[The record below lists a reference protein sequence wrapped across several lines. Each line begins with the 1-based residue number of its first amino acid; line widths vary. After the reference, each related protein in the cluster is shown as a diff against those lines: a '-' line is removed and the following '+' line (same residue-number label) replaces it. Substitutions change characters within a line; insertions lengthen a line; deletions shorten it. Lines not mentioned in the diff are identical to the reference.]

1 MAAPSSSDALIEA
14 FKRLPGVGERSA
26 SRMAYHLMER
36 DREGAQLLSQAL
48 IKAYDSVQHCSR
60 CHSLSE
66 EEVCHTCQDMSRDAS
81 RLCVVETPADQ
92 SAVEKTAAYKGYYFV
107 LMGTLSPL
115 AGIGPKEVGVQA
127 LIDRA
132 CDGVV
137 TEVILA
143 TNFNAEGETTAFVLS
158 EALKK
163 RGLTVT
169 RLARGVPVG
178 SELEY
183 VDIGTIAH
191 AMVDRRSA

>member
-1 MAAPSSSDALIEA
+1 MGAPSSIEALIEA

-48 IKAYDSVQHCSR
+48 IRAYDSVQHCVK

-66 EEVCHTCQDMSRDAS
+66 ELICSTCQDTSRDS
-81 RLCVVETPADQ
+81 TRLCVVETPADQ
-92 SAVEKTAAYKGYYFV
+92 SAVEKTAAYKGYYIV

-115 AGIGPKEVGVQA
+115 DGIGPKEMGIQS
-127 LIDRA
+127 LLDRA

-137 TEVILA
+137 KEVILA
-143 TNFNAEGETTAFVLS
+143 NNFTAEGEATAFVLT

-191 AMVDRRSA
+191 AMVDRRNA

>member
-1 MAAPSSSDALIEA
+1 MAAPSSIDALIEA

-48 IKAYDSVQHCSR
+48 IKAYDSVQHCTR

-137 TEVILA
+137 SEVILA

>member
-1 MAAPSSSDALIEA
+1 MGAPSSIEALIEA

-36 DREGAQLLSQAL
+36 DREGVQILAQAL
-48 IKAYDSVQHCSR
+48 IRAYDSVQHCQR
-60 CHSLSE
+60 CHSLAE
-66 EEVCHTCQDMSRDAS
+66 ESVCATCQDTTRDAS

-115 AGIGPKEVGVQA
+115 EGIGPKEMGLQT

-137 TEVILA
+137 SEVILA
-143 TNFNAEGETTAFVLS
+143 TNFNAEGEATAFVLT

-163 RGLTVT
+163 RGLNVT

>member
-1 MAAPSSSDALIEA
+1 MKTPGAIDALIEA

-26 SRMAYHLMER
+26 SRMAYHLIER
-36 DREGAQLLSQAL
+36 DREGAQILSHAL
-48 IKAYDSVQHCSR
+48 TRAYDCVQHCAL
-60 CHSLSE
+60 CHSLTE
-66 EEVCHTCQDMSRDAS
+66 DTVCLTCLDESRDPT

-115 AGIGPKEVGVQA
+115 QGIGPKELGVQA
-127 LIDRA
+127 LLDRA
-132 CDGVV
+132 LDGIVE
-137 TEVILA
+137 EVILA
-143 TNFNAEGETTAFVLS
+143 TNFNAEGEATAFVLT
-158 EALKK
+158 ETLKK
-163 RGLTVT
+163 RGLSVS

-191 AMVDRRSA
+191 AMVDRRLS